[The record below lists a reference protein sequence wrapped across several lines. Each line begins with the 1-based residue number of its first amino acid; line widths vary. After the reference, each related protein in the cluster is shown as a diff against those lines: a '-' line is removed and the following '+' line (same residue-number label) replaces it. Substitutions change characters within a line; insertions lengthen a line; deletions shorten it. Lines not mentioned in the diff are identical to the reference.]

1 MPKISK
7 ILSAIILVL
16 YLFTL
21 SPINT
26 PLAIAAED
34 ESQPKPEITLI
45 DPKVGSVNGGD
56 RVRIYGHNLNLV
68 SNVFFGAIQP
78 ETKAEILV
86 KTPEQIVI
94 KTPKREDGSPGVVDL
109 ILEYG
114 SGIHEVYPNGFD
126 YKTDVGIIA
135 VTPNRGSVEGGV
147 RVTIN
152 GYNFPIDEEG
162 NLKAGY
168 GIKIFFGSKEVE
180 EDKME
185 FINSRT
191 ILVLTPQNFVATVDV
206 SVEIEKDGLIE
217 KAVLNNGYQYVEPES
232 NPRIIKIFNEA
243 VNKPIAPISGNVNI
257 KAYVYDFQ
265 TGDTEPDSFNNGIFF
280 GPPLLGLKLRVDANH
295 GVRELTNGEK
305 DEIENEFDLEE
316 IFKDL
321 EEKEGIKVTIDD
333 IKAVTG
339 ELNITEFIDPGF
351 YDVTLINP
359 DGAIH
364 QLPYYFQFKNTQMII
379 EGANPLVIQKEGTEI
394 RFTVSN
400 LTQDEFDNEIL
411 AFFIN
416 EKGEIEG
423 IAIVN
428 KEKSKLREDGLHDIY
443 VETPKLSSG
452 IKYVY
457 LRSVFGDSNQ
467 FAIRVVEPD
476 NKPIIHKIYGEEDS
490 VSIKE
495 PLTLDK
501 PARGPI
507 TGGTDLVI
515 LGENFSDSLE
525 NPLRVFID
533 NVEATVIIVDTTV
546 EEVQNPDNPEETI
559 EVPYDRII
567 AKTGPLVG
575 ELPGLK
581 DVTVINPGGG
591 ESRTGVFPKSFYYY
605 SSPQITSVIPNK
617 GHINGGNIITIEGEQ
632 FYPGLQI
639 YFERDGIEIE
649 NPPSTTE
656 YKLIDNDKLIVR
668 IPNLNEIFPD
678 GADLNEP
685 VTIRIENIDGGTA
698 TWDKFRVHAPD
709 GEVRI
714 DKLIPDKGPYYG
726 GTRVIIEGSGF
737 TYPKGTVYFGLEEAQ
752 IEKWSEN
759 EIIVITPA
767 QPEAGEFDVDVTVI
781 NEDTS
786 LAI

>member
-1 MPKISK
+1 MAKK
-7 ILSAIILVL
+7 KLADIIAKTSEQIV
-16 YLFTL
+16 
-21 SPINT
+21 
-26 PLAIAAED
+26 
-34 ESQPKPEITLI
+34 
-45 DPKVGSVNGGD
+45 
-56 RVRIYGHNLNLV
+56 
-68 SNVFFGAIQP
+68 
-78 ETKAEILV
+78 V
-86 KTPEQIVI
+86 KTPASPGGTPGKVDVLLVYSEDGQESVI
-94 KTPKREDGSPGVVDL
+94 YPKRF
-109 ILEYG
+109 EYR
-114 SGIHEVYPNGFD
+114 
-126 YKTDVGIIA
+126 TTVGITA

-147 RVTIN
+147 RVTIT

-162 NLKAGY
+162 SIKDGKE
-168 GIKIFFGSKEVE
+168 IKIFFGSIEVE
-180 EDKME
+180 EDKIE

-191 ILVLTPQNFVATVDV
+191 ILVVTPPNIEATVDV
-206 SVEIEKDGLIE
+206 SVVIEKDNNVIE
-217 KAVLNNGYQYVEPES
+217 QAVLNKGYQYVRPLS
-232 NPRIIKIFNEA
+232 NPKIIKIFNEA
-243 VNKPIAPISGNVNI
+243 INKPVAPISGEVNI

-265 TGDTEPDSFNNGIFF
+265 TGDTDPDSLNDGIFF
-280 GPPLLGLKLRVDANH
+280 GPPLLGLKLKVDGNI
-295 GVRELTNGEK
+295 RDLTDDEK
-305 DEIENEFDLEE
+305 DEIENEFDLDE

-321 EEKEGIKVTIDD
+321 EVEKGIKVTIDD

-339 ELNITEFIDPGF
+339 KLNLNVILPIDPGS

-364 QLPYYFQFKNTQMII
+364 QLPYYFQFRTTQMEIVGASLSEI
-379 EGANPLVIQKEGTEI
+379 HQEGETL
-394 RFTVSN
+394 RLTVMN
-400 LTQDEFDNEIL
+400 LSQDEADNELL
-411 AFFIN
+411 AFFLDSEGKIEETVSV
-416 EKGEIEG
+416 EK
-423 IAIVN
+423 
-428 KEKSKLREDGLHDIY
+428 
-443 VETPKLSSG
+443 VEPRGDRVHEVYIKVPWLSSG
-452 IKYVY
+452 IKQIY
-457 LRSVFGDSNQ
+457 LLSIFGESNKISIPV
-467 FAIRVVEPD
+467 AIPE
-476 NKPIIHKIYGEEDS
+476 NKPLIYKIIGEDGTES
-490 VSIKE
+490 VYNE
-495 PLTLDK
+495 ENPPTLESS
-501 PARGPI
+501 ARGPV
-507 TGGTDLVI
+507 TGETDIVI
-515 LGENFSDSLE
+515 LGKNFSYLLDD
-525 NPLRVFID
+525 PLKVFID
-533 NVEATVIIVDTTV
+533 DVEATVIRVDTFV
-546 EEVQNPDNPEETI
+546 ETDEEGNPIT
-559 EVPYDRII
+559 YDRII

-591 ESRTGVFPKSFYYY
+591 EGRTGVFPKSFYYY
-605 SSPQITSVIPNK
+605 SVPQITNVTPNK

-668 IPNLNEIFPD
+668 IPNLNELFPD
-678 GADLNEP
+678 GADLSEP
-685 VTIRIENIDGGTA
+685 VTIRIENIDRGTA

-786 LAI
+786 LAIMENGFHYNYPRTAPEITSIFPKVGP